1 MLNLHDHRDSC
12 CTNST
17 TSVVP
22 GAVSLAEVH
31 RLSIV
36 DFCGSSDRRGISLD
50 LRAFP
55 ALVFAVVSAIS
66 AFLVV
71 TTIADIT
78 FAAFVAG
85 GTLVAGLALVAFDS
99 TDSWGTGVAIRAFL
113 SWCSMVT
120 LGALLTSVTI
130 LSRLAIFTFFAVDTF
145 VSLRSEVTIVT
156 FLAIATKVTINTW
169 GSLGTRRAGKSDQTS
184 DARNTDSSIRAFLT
198 LVAREATRSDGADST
213 SLS

>member
-1 MLNLHDHRDSC
+1 M
-12 CTNST
+12 
-17 TSVVP
+17 V
-22 GAVSLAEVH
+22 EVH
-31 RLSIV
+31 RLSIGN
-36 DFCGSSDRRGISLD
+36 FCGNSRRCDRRSISFD

-85 GTLVAGLALVAFDS
+85 GTLVAGLALFAFDS
-99 TDSWGTGVAIRAFL
+99 TDSWGTGVAIGAFL

-145 VSLRSEVTIVT
+145 VSLRSERTIVT
-156 FLAIATKVTINTW
+156 FLAICTKVTIVT
-169 GSLGTRRAGKSDQTS
+169 
-184 DARNTDSSIRAFLT
+184 
-198 LVAREATRSDGADST
+198 
-213 SLS
+213 